1 MRKAEII
8 TIDGKA
14 VTVRELCVSQLPAAA
29 GVFAG
34 LLQVDP
40 GNPAVATAWLH
51 ENISAATDILVGCT
65 SLGEEFREVG
75 GSAMCDIVEAFV
87 RVNAAFFARARSLPG
102 VLAAAQK
109 PENPA
114 P

>member
-1 MRKAEII
+1 MRKEEII
-8 TIDGKA
+8 TIDGQA

-34 LLQVDP
+34 LLNVDP
-40 GNPAVATAWLH
+40 KNPVAATDWLH
-51 ENISAATDILVGCT
+51 ENIAAATDILVGCT
-65 SLGEEFREVG
+65 SLGEEFRQVG
-75 GSAMCDIVEAFV
+75 GEAMCDIVEKFV